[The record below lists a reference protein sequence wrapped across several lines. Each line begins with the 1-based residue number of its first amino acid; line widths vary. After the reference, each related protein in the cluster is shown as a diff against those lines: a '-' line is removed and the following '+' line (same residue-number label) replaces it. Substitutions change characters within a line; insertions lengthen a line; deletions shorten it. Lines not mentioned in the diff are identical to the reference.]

1 MSDVL
6 AFWLVATLIALLAFP
21 IASALLRRLPD
32 AGAGMSFAAGLVLVG
47 YGYFVLRTVSVL
59 PAGRGGYL
67 LALGL
72 LGLAGAATAGRDR
85 RFLSTVR
92 RTWPGMVVAAGV
104 FSLAFFAYVA
114 FRSYNPDIGGTEQP
128 MDLMYLNATL
138 VSPDYP
144 PQDPWLSGERAS
156 YYYFGYLQSGV
167 LTAASGVPASTG
179 YNLSLAY
186 TFAAAAA
193 GVASLAFGLARW
205 ILGSRAQQW
214 ALAAGGIA
222 VAMLLFVGS
231 LSAIFEWSAAHGQY
245 NATLYSDLGLDW
257 LLPCAPAQTDNC
269 YAHEENPRTTAW
281 YPTRYWFWWDH
292 TRLIPGTI
300 VEAPFFSFLLGDLH
314 PHVMSIPLVVLA
326 LGLSAATFR
335 GRRPLSWAN
344 HRRQPWAGVAFAVI
358 VGALAFENAW
368 DLPTF
373 GGLFG
378 LAVLA
383 RNLRARP
390 PTEALLAS
398 VGYLGPIYLGAV
410 VAYIPWYRDFSS
422 QAQGLRAYVGAGTR
436 PVHALQLFAPLGLAA
451 LCAVGWAGVKT
462 SWSALGNALLS
473 TAWLPLLPFIG
484 WLLLAS
490 GYGELD
496 AGIRARTDSGWATLI
511 IYALCVWALSAAA
524 LVLFLRRHPAAIV
537 AAFGALGALLLLGVE
552 LYLVK
557 DVFFG
562 SAFVRQNTVFKL
574 AYQAWIVLSV
584 GGAVSVAWGLRAVAA
599 KRDWRGALAL
609 PAAVLVVGGLAY
621 PLTAAP
627 NRTEGFGNSTSIDG
641 FAAIAR
647 NDPAEYALTRWI
659 GDNTAG
665 DDVIFE
671 ASGRKWRPDD
681 QGNALLFDS
690 NVDYSEAGRIAS
702 RTGRPTPIG
711 WFFHEIQWRGD
722 TPANKAR
729 FRARQDVVDSA
740 YTSRDRGTVLA
751 AMRQMNARYLVVGRV
766 ELADYAPDLMA
777 DFASFMDVAFES
789 GAVRVYR
796 MPQYHVLET
805 S

>member
-1 MSDVL
+1 
-6 AFWLVATLIALLAFP
+6 
-21 IASALLRRLPD
+21 
-32 AGAGMSFAAGLVLVG
+32 
-47 YGYFVLRTVSVL
+47 
-59 PAGRGGYL
+59 
-67 LALGL
+67 
-72 LGLAGAATAGRDR
+72 
-85 RFLSTVR
+85 
-92 RTWPGMVVAAGV
+92 
-104 FSLAFFAYVA
+104 
-114 FRSYNPDIGGTEQP
+114 
-128 MDLMYLNATL
+128 
-138 VSPDYP
+138 
-144 PQDPWLSGERAS
+144 
-156 YYYFGYLQSGV
+156 
-167 LTAASGVPASTG
+167 
-179 YNLSLAY
+179 
-186 TFAAAAA
+186 
-193 GVASLAFGLARW
+193 LAFGLARW

-222 VAMLLFVGS
+222 VAMLLFAGS
-231 LSAIFEWSAAHGQY
+231 LSAVFEWSAAHGHY
-245 NATLYSDLGLDW
+245 NSTLYSDLGLDW
-257 LLPCAPAQTDNC
+257 LLPCAPGQTENC

-300 VEAPFFSFLLGDLH
+300 VEVPFFSFLLGDLH
-314 PHVMSIPLVVLA
+314 PHVLSVPLVLLT
-326 LGLSAATFR
+326 LGLSASTWR
-335 GRRPLSWAN
+335 GRRPLSWAS
-344 HRRQPWAGVAFAVI
+344 HRRPWAGLAAAI
-358 VGALAFENAW
+358 ILGALAFENAW

-373 GGLFG
+373 GFIFG
-378 LAVLA
+378 LAVLG

-390 PTEALLAS
+390 PTRALADS
-398 VGYLGPIYLGAV
+398 AGYLGPILV
-410 VAYIPWYRDFSS
+410 VAILAYIPWYLAFSS
-422 QAQGLRAYVGAGTR
+422 QAGGLRPYVGAGTR
-436 PVHALQLFAPLGLAA
+436 PPHAFQLFGPLGVAA
-451 LCAVGWAGVKT
+451 LSGMGWAATRTSWGAVG
-462 SWSALGNALLS
+462 NAFLA
-473 TAWLPLLPFIG
+473 TVWIPLLPFVG
-484 WLLLAS
+484 WVVLAAHFGARAAPPPRS
-490 GYGELD
+490 LPGLYASYGRALEVAAD
-496 AGIRARTDSGWATLI
+496 ARTNSGWVTLT
-511 IYALCVWALSAAA
+511 IYMACVWALSAGTV
-524 LVLFLRRHPAAIV
+524 VLAMRRSPAAFVLGLAGI
-537 AAFGALGALLLLGVE
+537 GALLLLGIE
-552 LYLVK
+552 LFFIK

-574 AYQAWIVLSV
+574 AYQAWILLAVA
-584 GGAVSVAWGLRAVAA
+584 GAVSVAWGLRAVAA

-621 PLTAAP
+621 ALTAAP
-627 NRTEGFGNSTSIDG
+627 NRTEGFGNSTSING
-641 FAAIAR
+641 FSAIAR

-671 ASGRKWRPDD
+671 ASGRKWRRDD

-722 TPANKAR
+722 TPANQAR

-789 GAVRVYR
+789 GTVRVYR
-796 MPQYHVLET
+796 VPQYHVLET